1 MSSYVKNSQQ
11 LEKYTQFFL
20 NNVTEIYEDSV
31 GLIQILR
38 SINDEKKAKDQ
49 LIAKE
54 LEIMQTI
61 EAAEKIEQEAEEF
74 RTQLQQVSME
84 RDQLRE
90 EIQNLQTQFEQ
101 QKNYFNNEHKNR
113 ENMVEK
119 GEVESYQK
127 EINELK
133 KENDNMMRILIK
145 RCK

>member
-1 MSSYVKNSQQ
+1 VKNSQQ

-61 EAAEKIEQEAEEF
+61 EAAEKIEQEAEEY
-74 RTQLQQVSME
+74 RAQLQQVSME

-90 EIQNLQTQFEQ
+90 EIQNLQSQFEQ
-101 QKNYFNNEHKNR
+101 QKNYFNNEHKSR

-119 GEVESYQK
+119 GEVEGYQR